1 MIKKVAAENKKI
13 IAILAKHPEGLS
25 RGKINKNLSFPINN
39 KTLQRRMVA
48 LVKAGSIYKEGNRK
62 TTKYFHQNPVLEINK
77 KIKTSDIKDTSDQ
90 IFSQKSLNVLKYLE
104 KPTHSRAIVSYKKD
118 FLDSYIPNET
128 VYVPTAERVRLRAE
142 GERLDQELA
151 AGTYARQI
159 CQKLLI
165 DLSYNSSRL
174 EGNTY
179 SRLDTEKL
187 VVDGITAEGKIH
199 EDSVMIIN
207 HKEAILFLVE
217 NAEEITF
224 NSFTICNLHNLLSQ
238 DLLSNPESCGSVRT
252 IEVNIGKSTYKPL
265 NNPHL
270 LKQYLEL
277 IFVKAKKIE
286 NPFEQSFFVLVHL
299 SYLQAFEDVNK
310 RTARLAC
317 NIPFIKGNLC
327 PLSFTDVPRD
337 DYLAALLMIYEINN
351 VEPMRELFTN
361 AYLRS
366 CKQYDAAKESLGEID
381 AYRIQYRTQRK
392 AVMGQ
397 IIKNDMRD
405 SDIEAHI
412 ESYCEENKIE
422 LSEKFIAMTLADLE
436 SLHAGAIIG
445 LGITEDQFNAW
456 KEK

>member
-1 MIKKVAAENKKI
+1 MTNKTEAENKEI
-13 IAILAKHPEGLS
+13 IDILAKHPQGLS
-25 RGKINKNLSFPINN
+25 RGEIDEFLSLPVNN
-39 KTLQRRMVA
+39 KTLQRRLMA
-48 LVKAGSIYKEGNRK
+48 LVEAGAVYKEGNRRS
-62 TTKYFHQNPVLEINK
+62 TKYFHSSPVLE
-77 KIKTSDIKDTSDQ
+77 TSKETETSNIKDISDQ
-90 IFSQKSLNVLKYLE
+90 IFSQTSLRALKYLE
-104 KPTHSRAIVSYKKD
+104 KPTHSREIVSYKKE
-118 FLDSYIPNET
+118 FLNNYIPNET
-128 VYVPTAERVRLRAE
+128 IYVPKTERTHLRDA
-142 GERLDQELA
+142 GKRLDQELA
-151 AGTYARQI
+151 AGTYAQQI

-174 EGNTY
+174 EGNSY

-199 EDSVMIIN
+199 EESVMIIN
-207 HKEAILFLVE
+207 HKEAILFLIE
-217 NAEEITF
+217 NAEEIAL
-224 NSFTICNLHNLLSQ
+224 NSFTIRNLHNLLSQ
-238 DLLSNPESCGSVRT
+238 DLLANPESCGSVRT
-252 IEVNIGKSTYKPL
+252 IEVNIGKSTYRPL

-270 LKQYLEL
+270 LREYLEL
-277 IFVKAKKIE
+277 IFVKARKIE
-286 NPFEQSFFVLVHL
+286 DPFEQSFFVLVHL

-337 DYLAALLMIYEINN
+337 DYLSALLMIYETNN

-366 CKQYDAAKESLGEID
+366 CKRYDAAREGLGEID

-397 IIKNDMRD
+397 IIKNDLHG

-412 ESYCEENKIE
+412 ENYCGKNEIE
-422 LSEKFIAMTLADLE
+422 MSEKFIAMTLADLD

-445 LGITEDQFNAW
+445 LGITENQFKGW
-456 KEK
+456 KAK